1 MRDIL
6 LLTVFLGLLP
16 FCFLRPWIGVLVF
29 SWISY
34 MNPHKYS
41 WAVEYLPFAKIVA
54 LITIAGLLFTK
65 DKMTLPKTRETI
77 LIVLLGLYFTFT
89 CFFAFNQFS
98 VWSQWEKVIKILIMT
113 LVTMMLINDRVKLRY
128 LVMVIA
134 FSIGLLGAKG
144 GIFSLVT
151 GGEFRVRGPN
161 ESFFGENNDMALAL
175 NMTLPMLA
183 YLARDEVNKRLKLVL
198 WVTFILCIIS
208 VIFTYSRGGFLTL
221 IGVLLFLLL
230 KSKYKSLSIMMIS
243 AALIVGALYIP
254 AKWFERVET
263 IKTYEED
270 ESALG
275 RINAWKTAIN
285 LAKDRPLIGGGFET
299 FIDPVFNLYSPN
311 PGNVRDV
318 HSIYFEVLGEHG
330 FVAFGL
336 FISLILFTLSTAQR
350 LKGIARVSDNLK
362 WVENYANMFQI
373 SLLAYMIGGIFLGR
387 AYFDLFYHIVAMVVI
402 MKVLVEK
409 EIKEGNQVKI

>member
-1 MRDIL
+1 
-6 LLTVFLGLLP
+6 
-16 FCFLRPWIGVLVF
+16 
-29 SWISY
+29 

-41 WAVEYLPFAKIVA
+41 WAIEYFPFAKIVA

-89 CFFAFNQFS
+89 SFFAFNHYS
-98 VWSQWEKVIKILIMT
+98 VWLQWEKVIKILIMT
-113 LVTMMLINDRVKLRY
+113 LVTMMLINNRVKLRY

-134 FSIGLLGAKG
+134 LSVGFLGAKG
-144 GIFSLVT
+144 GIFSLAT

-221 IGVLLFLLL
+221 VGVLLFLLL
-230 KSKYKSLSIMMIS
+230 KSRYKSLSIILIS

-254 AKWFERVET
+254 VKWFDRVET
-263 IKTYEED
+263 IKSYEED
-270 ESALG
+270 PSAQG
-275 RINAWKTAIN
+275 RINSWKTAIN
-285 LAKDRPLIGGGFET
+285 IAKDRPFIGGGFET
-299 FIDPVFNLYSPN
+299 FIDPVFNRYAPN
-311 PGNVRDV
+311 QGNVRDV

-336 FISLILFTLSTAQR
+336 FILLILFTLLTTQR
-350 LKGIARVSDNLK
+350 LKRIARTRDSLT
-362 WVENYANMFQI
+362 WVENYSNMFQV

-387 AYFDLFYHIVAMVVI
+387 AYFDLFYHIVAMAVI
-402 MKVLVEK
+402 MRVIVEK
-409 EIKEGNQVKI
+409 EIKEGNQLKT

>member
-1 MRDIL
+1 
-6 LLTVFLGLLP
+6 
-16 FCFLRPWIGVLVF
+16 
-29 SWISY
+29 

-41 WAVEYLPFAKIVA
+41 WAIEYYPFARIVA

-89 CFFAFNQFS
+89 SFFAFNHYS
-98 VWSQWEKVIKILIMT
+98 VWLQWEKVIKILIMT
-113 LVTMMLINDRVKLRY
+113 LVTMMLINNRVKLRY

-134 FSIGLLGAKG
+134 LSVGFLGAKG
-144 GIFSLVT
+144 GIFSLAT

-221 IGVLLFLLL
+221 VGVLLFLLL
-230 KSKYKSLSIMMIS
+230 KSRYKSLSIILIS

-254 AKWFERVET
+254 VKWFDRVET
-263 IKTYEED
+263 IKSYEED
-270 ESALG
+270 PSAQG
-275 RINAWKTAIN
+275 RINSWKTAIN
-285 LAKDRPLIGGGFET
+285 IAKDRPFIGGGFET
-299 FIDPVFNLYSPN
+299 FIDPVFNRYAPN
-311 PGNVRDV
+311 QGNVRDV

-336 FISLILFTLSTAQR
+336 FILLILFTLLTTQR
-350 LKGIARVSDNLK
+350 LKRIARTRDSLT
-362 WVENYANMFQI
+362 WVENYSNMFQV

-387 AYFDLFYHIVAMVVI
+387 AYFDLFYHIVAMAVI
-402 MKVLVEK
+402 MRVIVEK
-409 EIKEGNQVKI
+409 EIKEGNQLKT